1 MADHEKILDR
11 HFELHDEICRAYS
24 KRETDKNAL
33 SEAIKF
39 CKMQI
44 ELAPQAAIAF
54 KRPAHIKDDLPHHA
68 GFKQLCII
76 YEKAGQFDDAIKSA
90 KEAQQQGWGATVNE
104 NWEKRIQ
111 RLQKKKEKSIKK

>member
-1 MADHEKILDR
+1 MG
-11 HFELHDEICRAYS
+11 YTS
-24 KRETDKNAL
+24 KNAL
-33 SEAIKF
+33 NEAIKF

-44 ELAPQAAIAF
+44 ELAPQAAEAWKQSPYI
-54 KRPAHIKDDLPHHA
+54 DDALPHHA

-111 RLQKKKEKSIKK
+111 RLQKKKKKSTEK